1 MTTVDT
7 GGKGLIQFD
16 NVAVQHGPGQTAEV
30 RNLYQWTMQFGPTA
44 EVTGGAVGNLIG
56 SAAANLVNGIG
67 FYIKSTDL
75 PRITVETQTLNQY
88 NIRRNVN
95 THVSYEPLTM
105 TFYDTQDNAFQQYL
119 MAYMAFKS
127 KNWDNAPNVRAPF
140 QLGSGYV
147 PEFGMRSPKTGFG
160 QGGIIDGINFG
171 DFSPTSTLNDNFA
184 SHIVITKEMMGPGT
198 PGRSA
203 VAPTTTQMP
212 NVDVMGNVT
221 GYIDT
226 ITSPGVAATPDGQPE
241 DKSQQITL
249 YNPKIVDISQ
259 DQLDYANGGSALTW
273 TITWRYESYAY
284 GPPATTG
291 VTAVGGATGTV
302 SRGVQEV
309 GRSVGRFFE
318 NVIRRF
324 PG

>member
-16 NVAVQHGPGQTAEV
+16 NVAVQYGPGQTAEV

-44 EVTGGAVGNLIG
+44 ELTGGAVGSLLG
-56 SAAANLVNGIG
+56 SAASRIVNGVG
-67 FYIKSTDL
+67 FYVKSTDL
-75 PRITVETQTLNQY
+75 PRVTVETQTLNQY

-119 MAYMAFKS
+119 MAYMTFKS

-171 DFSPTSTLNDNFA
+171 DQSLTSTSNDNFA
-184 SHIVITKEMMGPGT
+184 SHIVITKEMRGAGAASTTATMPQVNPMG
-198 PGRSA
+198 
-203 VAPTTTQMP
+203 
-212 NVDVMGNVT
+212 DVT
-221 GYIDT
+221 GFPMS
-226 ITSPGVAATPDGQPE
+226 ITTAEGAPA

-249 YNPKIVDISQ
+249 YNPKIVDVSQ
-259 DQLDYANGGSALTW
+259 DQLDYANGGSVLTW

-291 VTAVGGATGTV
+291 LTAVGGVVGDAA
-302 SRGVQEV
+302 RGVQEI

-324 PG
+324 

>member
-44 EVTGGAVGNLIG
+44 EATGGAAGNLLG
-56 SAAANLVNGIG
+56 SAASRIVNGIG

-75 PRITVETQTLNQY
+75 PRVTVETQTLNQY

-95 THVSYEPLTM
+95 THISYEPLTM
-105 TFYDTQDNAFQQYL
+105 TFYDTQDNAFQEYL
-119 MAYMAFKS
+119 TAYMAFKS

-147 PEFGMRSPKTGFG
+147 PEFGMRSPKMGFG

-184 SHIVITKEMMGPGT
+184 SHIVITKEMKGPGQ
-198 PGRSA
+198 PGRT
-203 VAPTTTQMP
+203 VNTPQ
-212 NVDVMGNVT
+212 VDVMGNVT
-221 GYIDT
+221 GFTET
-226 ITSPGVAATPDGQPE
+226 INTPKMFTGGF
-241 DKSQQITL
+241 
-249 YNPKIVDISQ
+249 
-259 DQLDYANGGSALTW
+259 DYFRQHKM
-273 TITWRYESYAY
+273 I
-284 GPPATTG
+284 P
-291 VTAVGGATGTV
+291 
-302 SRGVQEV
+302 
-309 GRSVGRFFE
+309 
-318 NVIRRF
+318 
-324 PG
+324 

>member
-1 MTTVDT
+1 
-7 GGKGLIQFD
+7 
-16 NVAVQHGPGQTAEV
+16 
-30 RNLYQWTMQFGPTA
+30 
-44 EVTGGAVGNLIG
+44 
-56 SAAANLVNGIG
+56 
-67 FYIKSTDL
+67 
-75 PRITVETQTLNQY
+75 
-88 NIRRNVN
+88 
-95 THVSYEPLTM
+95 
-105 TFYDTQDNAFQQYL
+105 
-119 MAYMAFKS
+119 
-127 KNWDNAPNVRAPF
+127 
-140 QLGSGYV
+140 
-147 PEFGMRSPKTGFG
+147 
-160 QGGIIDGINFG
+160 
-171 DFSPTSTLNDNFA
+171 
-184 SHIVITKEMMGPGT
+184 
-198 PGRSA
+198 
-203 VAPTTTQMP
+203 
-212 NVDVMGNVT
+212 MGNVT

-291 VTAVGGATGTV
+291 VTAIGGATGTV

>member
-1 MTTVDT
+1 MTTVNT

-16 NVAVQHGPGQTAEV
+16 NVAVQYGPGQTAEV
-30 RNLYQWTMQFGPTA
+30 RNLYQWSMQFGPTA
-44 EVTGGAVGNLIG
+44 ELTGGAAGNLVG
-56 SAAANLVNGIG
+56 SAASQINGAG

-75 PRITVETQTLNQY
+75 PRVTVETQTLNQY

-105 TFYDTQDNAFQQYL
+105 TFYDTQDNAFQKYL
-119 MAYMAFKS
+119 MAYMTFKS

-147 PEFGMRSPKTGFG
+147 PEFGMRSPKSGFG

-184 SHIVITKEMMGPGT
+184 SHIVITKEMKGAGSASTTVTMPQVNQMGD
-198 PGRSA
+198 A
-203 VAPTTTQMP
+203 
-212 NVDVMGNVT
+212 T
-221 GYIDT
+221 GLTDT
-226 ITSPGVAATPDGQPE
+226 ITSPEGAPT

-259 DQLDYANGGSALTW
+259 DQLDYSNGGSALTW
-273 TITWRYESYAY
+273 TVTWRYESYAY
-284 GPPATTG
+284 GAPATTS
-291 VTAVGGATGTV
+291 VTAIGGVIGDTA
-302 SRGVQEV
+302 RGVQEI
-309 GRSVGRFFE
+309 GRSIGRFFE